1 MTWKMIPV
9 DLQQQEC
16 HQRIRGKRKE
26 LMLEPTSEN
35 GGNADLQPVLLYF
48 FLRKVQASNPIPP
61 PVMSFEI
68 KKMKSLILKA
78 RHKQHPPD
86 L

>member
-9 DLQQQEC
+9 DLQKQEC

-35 GGNADLQPVLLYF
+35 GGNADLQLVLLYNLLF
-48 FLRKVQASNPIPP
+48 DLRKVQASNPISP
-61 PVMSFEI
+61 PVGCGL
-68 KKMKSLILKA
+68 KSEKPHLKCKTQA
-78 RHKQHPPD
+78 AST
-86 L
+86 